1 VTSVQRAYGD
11 RMATGS
17 WAVGTS
23 ALVVT
28 VPAAE
33 PLVGSWRSRYDP
45 SAADGMPAHV
55 TVLFPWLAT
64 AAVDADVLARL
75 DSLVRKEPSFGL
87 RLAEPARFPST
98 LYLRPEPDGPFRRLT
113 AAVAETWQDHPPN
126 GGAYADVVPH
136 LTIADQQSATVL
148 DDVESAIA
156 PFDVI
161 ETRVDAV
168 ELYAFD
174 GAAWCPRHRSPLGP
188 G

>member
-1 VTSVQRAYGD
+1 
-11 RMATGS
+11 MA
-17 WAVGTS
+17 AARRPVGTS

-33 PLVGSWRSRYDP
+33 PVVGPWRSQYDP

-55 TVLFPWLAT
+55 TVLFPWLA
-64 AAVDADVLARL
+64 ASAVDADVLARL
-75 DSLVRKEPSFGL
+75 DSLVRREPAFGL
-87 RLAEPARFPST
+87 RLAEPARFPNT
-98 LYLRPEPDGPFRRLT
+98 LYLRPEPDAPFRRLT
-113 AAVAETWQDHPPN
+113 AAVAGTWPDHPPY

-136 LTIADQQSATVL
+136 LTVADQQAAAVL
-148 DDVESAIA
+148 DDVQAAIV

-174 GAAWCPRHRSPLGP
+174 GAGWWPRHRSPLGP
-188 G
+188 A